1 MATYTKTITSN
12 SYIWPK
18 ESQISLV
25 CEGRITDQIVDD
37 FGVNVKIREVSKTGF
52 SSYGDASKSYIDT
65 YSKAYMHQWR
75 ITDDEVKEGI
85 YKNGQIMFV
94 FKTGDKLKV
103 KNENRIF
110 YNSEWY
116 KITMVE
122 PQVMA
127 GITYLLNALVD
138 KIVT

>member
-1 MATYTKTITSN
+1 MATYTKTINSN
-12 SYIWPK
+12 SYIWPA

-37 FGVNVKIREVSKTGF
+37 FGVNVKIREVAKSAF
-52 SSYGDASKSYIDT
+52 SSYGDATKSYTDT

-94 FKTGDKLKV
+94 FKPEDKPKIKPDNL
-103 KNENRIF
+103 IF

-116 KITMVE
+116 KITEVE
-122 PQVMA
+122 PQILA
-127 GITYLLNALVD
+127 GITYLLNALVN
-138 KIVT
+138 KMV